1 MNEIITV
8 PAAEYRERM
17 LALRGE
23 GFDFLESFTGMDWG
37 DALGVSAILRRPRRA
52 AASP

>member
-23 GFDFLESFTGMDWG
+23 GSDFLERFAGL
-37 DALGVSAILRRPRRA
+37 A
-52 AASP
+52 